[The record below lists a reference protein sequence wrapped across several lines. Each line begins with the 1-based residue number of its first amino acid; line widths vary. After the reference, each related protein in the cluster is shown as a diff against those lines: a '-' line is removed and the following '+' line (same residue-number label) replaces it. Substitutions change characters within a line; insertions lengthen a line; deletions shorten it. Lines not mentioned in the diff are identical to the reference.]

1 MVTEGGGASDLDAS
15 PHQSRTGIRCV
26 GCFAEASSAHPMK
39 TEASTVEIS
48 SVRTVRRLRLSPLRI
63 VRWIKGRGLG
73 HDYVR
78 MGLYDNDVII
88 LPFQLV
94 LVDRI

>member
-39 TEASTVEIS
+39 TEASTIEIS

-63 VRWIKGRGLG
+63 VRWIKA
-73 HDYVR
+73 
-78 MGLYDNDVII
+78 VI
-88 LPFQLV
+88 LV
-94 LVDRI
+94 MITSGWGSTTMT